1 LVFLIPKIAHVFRE
15 LRTPVKINELV
26 SDKRRLSLKKLRVK
40 QSIKGVIQKEVVMKR
55 VFLSVSFLLIV
66 LTPPMVQ
73 AQKVDDL
80 VSKYSSQ
87 NGTGYLQ
94 PLGDAFGAN
103 INSGLFHTAQIPQGF
118 HLSLTLEAMGALI
131 SSNRKTFS
139 ATTEDPFSPTTTAKA
154 PTVFGS
160 VDPVSVPGVGGTE
173 YIFPGGINLST
184 FPLIV
189 PQLTV
194 GSLLGTEAVVR
205 YVQVKVSSDVGE
217 IKLLGGGVRHSV
229 SQYLMDFPIDLSVGI
244 FIQKF
249 DLGDIIS
256 ANATFIGVQGSYST
270 GVLTLYG
277 GPGYEKSHMD
287 VSYNSDSGTGNKVT
301 FKLDGANS
309 LRFTV
314 GAGLNLPVLLIHADY
329 SLGSQSVVSA
339 GIGFGL

>member
-1 LVFLIPKIAHVFRE
+1 MTKFE
-15 LRTPVKINELV
+15 L
-26 SDKRRLSLKKLRVK
+26 K
-40 QSIKGVIQKEVVMKR
+40 QSIKGMIQKEVVMKR
-55 VFLSVSFLLIV
+55 VFLFVPFLLIV
-66 LTPPMVQ
+66 LSPTIVQ
-73 AQKVDDL
+73 AQKVEDL
-80 VSKYSSQ
+80 VSKYSSK

-118 HLSLTLEAMGALI
+118 YLSVTLEAMGALI
-131 SSNRKTFS
+131 SSDRKTFS
-139 ATTEDPFSPTTTAKA
+139 ATTEDPFSPTTTTKA

-173 YIFPGGINLST
+173 YVFPGGINLST

-229 SQYLMDFPIDLSVGI
+229 SQYLMNFPIDLSVGI

-270 GVLTLYG
+270 GILTVYG
-277 GPGYEKSHMD
+277 GPAYEKSHMD
-287 VSYNSDSGTGNKVT
+287 VSYNSDSDTGNKVT

-314 GAGLNLPVLLIHADY
+314 GAGLKLAVLLIHADY
-329 SLGSQSVVSA
+329 NLGSQSVITA
-339 GIGFGL
+339 GVGFGF